1 MRSLLLIYLGVFFFT
16 SVITA
21 QSFFALPAINDAD
34 QFNSAVVRTATLL
47 HAATAS
53 NPVEVRIL
61 VYGQSISVQDWW
73 KEVKKYVETRF
84 PFARIQFINK
94 AIGGFSAERLKL
106 TVENDVVSFYP
117 DLVLFHDYG
126 SETDY
131 EKIIQVIRSRTT
143 AEIILQTDHMA
154 VQNQEWHD
162 KHSAVWMPALA
173 KKYGLAIIDVRKV
186 WKEYLLQNKLEIKDL
201 LSDGVHLNQH
211 GNYLMASIVN
221 KYFESLQQPQVKSS
235 FYNEYLEGTDFLV
248 QGRTIKKEIYGNRID
263 LVFADKSF
271 KPNKL
276 SVQVDGG
283 KPNLLSSCFY
293 NTRPAFDTTSFFL
306 KKIGQP
312 LAIKL
317 GGNVKEEE
325 WKMTITSVDSIKQQ
339 VGFLLRG
346 SITGEDGVGSS
357 DSMFRSISGAIAIE
371 PANWFRAKEFA
382 GFPWLLPGDVL
393 TWKVKRMC
401 HDKLTSKAAATT
413 TILQGIENK
422 KYLLK
427 LRGKG
432 TKQVKAI
439 RVYKPPLT

>member
-1 MRSLLLIYLGVFFFT
+1 MRSLLLIYLCVFFIT
-16 SVITA
+16 SVTSA
-21 QSFFALPAINDAD
+21 QSFFGLPTIKDAD

-53 NPVEVRIL
+53 KPVEVRIL

-186 WKEYLLQNKLEIKDL
+186 WKEYLIQNKLEIKDL

-235 FYNEYLEGTDFLV
+235 FYNEYLEGTDFFV
-248 QGRTIKKEIYGNRID
+248 QGRTIKKEIDGNRID
-263 LVFADKSF
+263 LVFADKAF

-382 GFPWLLPGDVL
+382 RFPWLVPGDVL

-432 TKQVKAI
+432 IKQVKAI